1 MSIAQVAEMLCA
13 PEERNVPLTIG
24 EIFRSSGAE
33 QEKGRRVAINISLER
48 QEKLGVSDWV
58 KVPVEKV

>member
-1 MSIAQVAEMLCA
+1 MFMALAKIESPSSFGATHVEHSA
-13 PEERNVPLTIG
+13 PTELRKK
-24 EIFRSSGAE
+24 RR
-33 QEKGRRVAINISLER
+33 RRVAINISLER